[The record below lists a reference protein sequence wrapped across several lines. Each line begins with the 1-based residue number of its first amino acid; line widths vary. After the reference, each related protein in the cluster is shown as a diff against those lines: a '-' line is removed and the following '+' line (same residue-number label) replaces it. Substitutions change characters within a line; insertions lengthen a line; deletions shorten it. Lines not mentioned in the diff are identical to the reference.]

1 MNKPL
6 SKEIM
11 AKPKMK
17 VREAKKDMTA
27 TVQKQESD
35 FEAGIS
41 MSRPK
46 RVVREV
52 VEINGKKYFVV

>member
-1 MNKPL
+1 LNKPL
-6 SKEIM
+6 SKENM
-11 AKPKMK
+11 AKPKMRVK
-17 VREAKKDMTA
+17 EAKKDMTA

-46 RVVREV
+46 RVVREI
-52 VEINGKKYFVV
+52 VEINGKKFFVV

>member
-1 MNKPL
+1 
-6 SKEIM
+6 M
-11 AKPKMK
+11 AKPKMRVK
-17 VREAKKDMTA
+17 EAKKDMTA

-35 FEAGIS
+35 FEAGVS
-41 MSRPK
+41 MSRPM

>member
-1 MNKPL
+1 
-6 SKEIM
+6 M
-11 AKPKMK
+11 AKPKMR

-46 RVVREV
+46 RAVREI
-52 VEINGKKYFVV
+52 VEINGKKFFVV

>member
-6 SKEIM
+6 RKVIM
-11 AKPKMK
+11 AKPKMRIK
-17 VREAKKDMTA
+17 EAKKDMTA
-27 TVQKQESD
+27 TIQKQESD

-52 VEINGKKYFVV
+52 VEINGKKFFVV

>member
-1 MNKPL
+1 
-6 SKEIM
+6 M

-17 VREAKKDMTA
+17 VKEAKKDMTA
-27 TVQKQESD
+27 TIQRQESN
-35 FEAGIS
+35 FEAGVS
-41 MSRPK
+41 MSRPM

>member
-6 SKEIM
+6 SKENM
-11 AKPKMK
+11 AKPKMRVK
-17 VREAKKDMTA
+17 EAKKDMTA

-46 RVVREV
+46 RVVREI
-52 VEINGKKYFVV
+52 VEINGKKFFVV

>member
-1 MNKPL
+1 MR
-6 SKEIM
+6 
-11 AKPKMK
+11 

-52 VEINGKKYFVV
+52 IELNGKKYFVV

>member
-1 MNKPL
+1 
-6 SKEIM
+6 M
-11 AKPKMK
+11 ANSKMK
-17 VREAKKDMTA
+17 VKEAKKDMTA

-35 FEAGIS
+35 FEAGVS
-41 MSRPK
+41 MSRPM

>member
-1 MNKPL
+1 
-6 SKEIM
+6 M
-11 AKPKMK
+11 AKPKMR

-46 RVVREV
+46 RKVREV

>member
-6 SKEIM
+6 SKENM
-11 AKPKMK
+11 AKPKMRVK
-17 VREAKKDMTA
+17 EAKKDMTA
-27 TVQKQESD
+27 TVQKQESN
-35 FEAGIS
+35 FEAGVS
-41 MSRPK
+41 MSRPM